1 MARFALKPSRTL
13 KELGKAIFDLG
24 AIRTIIIG
32 TSDNTKIAALEQDQI
47 NGESNISNKILDIT
61 ADIGTKTTPQI
72 EYHYDGVDPATG
84 TYMLH
89 VVVPDMNGKQ
99 VSDAKF
105 ADPEFDLSDFAT
117 ECMGQMVIFGCGR

>member
-1 MARFALKPSRTL
+1 MARFTLKPNKSL

-24 AIRTIIIG
+24 AIRTVIVG
-32 TSDNTKIAALEQDQI
+32 TKDATKIASLEQDQI
-47 NGESNISNKILDIT
+47 TGESTISNQILDIT

-89 VVVPDMNGKQ
+89 VVIPDMNGKQ

>member
-1 MARFALKPSRTL
+1 MARFTLKPNKSL

-24 AIRTIIIG
+24 AIRTVIVG
-32 TSDNTKIAALEQDQI
+32 TKDATKIASLEQDQI
-47 NGESNISNKILDIT
+47 TGESTISNQILDIT